1 VCEKYARIRESGA
14 TMNQQPHS
22 SATTVL
28 NKAEKLEQLRRKMA
42 SIPARSDGTEP
53 ATPSV
58 MLRPVDEREPTPIV
72 ATAQSTLRM
81 LPVPP
86 PLGEL
91 LPRGGL
97 ARGTVVSVSGT
108 NSVLIGLLASVTAHG
123 GHAAAIGMPTLGL
136 LAATEQG
143 ADLSRIALV
152 PDPRESAVEVAAI
165 LLDGIDLVILGL
177 SGAAV
182 TPSRARAVVARA
194 RSKGNVLVVTQGQWD
209 GPDLRI
215 ESRVAG
221 YSGLTAGR
229 GRVTSVQ
236 LDVAAL
242 GKGFQRRTGRMEI
255 REEAGVSVWRAI
267 APTVDAAHEPAP
279 LKKAL

>member
-1 VCEKYARIRESGA
+1 MVHGRLKQLHTPRE
-14 TMNQQPHS
+14 
-22 SATTVL
+22 L
-28 NKAEKLEQLRRKMA
+28 
-42 SIPARSDGTEP
+42 
-53 ATPSV
+53 
-58 MLRPVDEREPTPIV
+58 
-72 ATAQSTLRM
+72 
-81 LPVPP
+81 
-86 PLGEL
+86 
-91 LPRGGL
+91 
-97 ARGTVVSVSGT
+97 
-108 NSVLIGLLASVTAHG
+108 
-123 GHAAAIGMPTLGL
+123 
-136 LAATEQG
+136 
-143 ADLSRIALV
+143 ALV
-152 PDPRESAVEVAAI
+152 PEPRESAVEVAAI

-255 REEAGVSVWRAI
+255 REDAGVSVWRSI

-279 LKKAL
+279 LKNAL

>member
-1 VCEKYARIRESGA
+1 
-14 TMNQQPHS
+14 M
-22 SATTVL
+22 
-28 NKAEKLEQLRRKMA
+28 
-42 SIPARSDGTEP
+42 
-53 ATPSV
+53 
-58 MLRPVDEREPTPIV
+58 
-72 ATAQSTLRM
+72 
-81 LPVPP
+81 
-86 PLGEL
+86 
-91 LPRGGL
+91 
-97 ARGTVVSVSGT
+97 
-108 NSVLIGLLASVTAHG
+108 
-123 GHAAAIGMPTLGL
+123 
-136 LAATEQG
+136 
-143 ADLSRIALV
+143 SRIALV
-152 PDPRESAVEVAAI
+152 PDPRDNSVEVAAI

-267 APTVDAAHEPAP
+267 APTVDSAHEPAP